1 MVTVEDLRE
10 FVGASVSDT
19 DFVQICLNTAVSLV
33 ESYVGASDVP
43 TDVLDNCYLQVG
55 SELFHRRNAPSGISQ
70 FASFDGTA
78 MRVARDPMTSTYP
91 ILNRYVLGG
100 V

>member
-1 MVTVEDLRE
+1 MVTVDDLRS
-10 FVGASVSDT
+10 FVGASVSDN
-19 DFVQICLNTAVSLV
+19 DFLQTCLDTATSLV

-43 TDVLDNCYLQVG
+43 TNVLDTAYLQVS

-70 FASFDGTA
+70 FASMDGA
-78 MRVARDPMTSTYP
+78 PMRVARDPMASTYP
-91 ILNRYVLGG
+91 MLQRFILGG